1 MNRIINNEVLGLLA
15 IQSVLH
21 HMGKIDVSKAYLIVP
36 LIFDKR
42 IRKFLKRKNTVVL
55 SAQELITS
63 KNEFFL
69 GFNEKFLDSLVITTN
84 AIVIGKDLGVF
95 MLEDGNLIL
104 LEPPEYEVG
113 DLGSKIKEINIS
125 SKNVSKLLASE
136 SEELYSLL
144 RLEI

>member
-104 LEPPEYEVG
+104 LEPPEY
-113 DLGSKIKEINIS
+113 
-125 SKNVSKLLASE
+125 
-136 SEELYSLL
+136 
-144 RLEI
+144 